1 MTNKVKQSRSEL
13 HGSKEKKWGLGR
25 WFLVFF
31 FLVLLAG
38 AAYAAKM
45 LWDINHA
52 ANQVSQNSTEI
63 GKSGTVEVKKIR
75 PKEASIETGDP
86 INILLLGTDDDGR
99 GRDTS
104 KG

>member
-13 HGSKEKKWGLGR
+13 HGSKKKKWGLGR

-38 AAYAAKM
+38 AAYATKM
-45 LWDINHA
+45 LWDINHL

-63 GKSGTVEVKKIR
+63 G
-75 PKEASIETGDP
+75 
-86 INILLLGTDDDGR
+86 
-99 GRDTS
+99 
-104 KG
+104 

>member
-13 HGSKEKKWGLGR
+13 HGSKKKKWGLGR

-45 LWDINHA
+45 LWDINHL
-52 ANQVSQNSTEI
+52 ANQVS
-63 GKSGTVEVKKIR
+63 
-75 PKEASIETGDP
+75 
-86 INILLLGTDDDGR
+86 
-99 GRDTS
+99 
-104 KG
+104 